1 MRSAHQQRMAKI
13 IGQLSELAH
22 KTLPVCFS
30 ISAAKL
36 PVLICIK
43 LQGNLPAILH
53 LCLGRRMAKP
63 LRVRVV
69 LGSNATLS
77 SEHCT
82 WSLVTGSPEKSGHY
96 VMSSYTEPHPDKAR
110 DQPFYRA
117 RNRSSVIVHCKTG
130 FNGNGNRDIPH
141 SNADRRFRQRWDDTA
156 GVVLGQFRDSA
167 ANTRPRLGSC
177 KPSGCLN
184 RLTRDFTRRRET
196 LPSGPSE
203 PRRSSSPSTSRHGRR
218 LANTAAPSIPSFLN
232 RQSCRGK

>member
-1 MRSAHQQRMAKI
+1 MHQIA
-13 IGQLSELAH
+13 GEPSCHFA
-22 KTLPVCFS
+22 PVPWS
-30 ISAAKL
+30 SNGETAACPGRAWLKRHL
-36 PVLICIK
+36 VFR
-43 LQGNLPAILH
+43 ALH
-53 LCLGRRMAKP
+53 LVACHRFSRE
-63 LRVRVV
+63 V
-69 LGSNATLS
+69 
-77 SEHCT
+77 
-82 WSLVTGSPEKSGHY
+82 GHY

-167 ANTRPRLGSC
+167 ENTRPRLGSC
-177 KPSGCLN
+177 KPSSCLN